1 MTARTGWLLG
11 LVLALAL
18 PAGAA
23 PPRST
28 AIAVAPDGHVFVVN
42 PDSNTVARLEFD
54 VMHAGT
60 RTHEAAVGQYPRT
73 LALDDTHVFVACQ
86 NDDTV
91 YRLDQAT
98 LGNPT
103 HVDLGTGCNPYGV
116 AASGANVL
124 VSCQGTSELVILGTD
139 LTVTGRVK
147 LAWPNARG
155 VTTDGTKAWV
165 SHYLTEEP
173 GDDLHVSVVDVAN
186 KSVAS
191 VFTVQSDR
199 TTCETQNSGHG
210 PLNLIGAIA
219 LMPAGAPAEVAGQV
233 WIGGVQE
240 NNTSKGLFKR
250 ASQFASRPGAR
261 MFDLTYAPFVEG
273 GASRNTYKPSFHD
286 IARFGIYKLDAT
298 DGHYVGK
305 IDIDEANIAS
315 DIQFSDDGTAAYVV
329 DVMFNSYHVFNT
341 VRGQRARDVTTL
353 FGGPSRL
360 GPGGWNGACVDA
372 TQKVLCADPPPAA
385 CSPIRCVLDSDCPT
399 DATCVNQ
406 DTGCIPEALA
416 SVVSERPFRMQ
427 PQAQI
432 TTIDGYD
439 PADVNGG
446 PVNTGVEFDTVHFM
460 NTGESRMRAV
470 PDAIGT
476 APMGLGLA
484 PDGETVYVANYL
496 ARNVV
501 QVAAALPLDPGSQH
515 PDNFRCSAN
524 FTLRCGTT
532 TDCPAGIGFCNHPGG
547 ASCTKDADCGTAGPC
562 VSSND
567 CVPVLLGQP
576 VTTTAADPL
585 PAALLD
591 GKILFN
597 TAARDSSV
605 PNGVGLG
612 QAAPIFNHIQLT
624 CAYDQGKLCSRDAE
638 CGFCATAP
646 ATLCTKNADC
656 TTGRCVLRAGKFCG
670 NAPATACNFD
680 ADCPGSTC
688 ESHDPSFCAA
698 APATTCKTDGDC
710 GSGDTCKS
718 ATCSQAINEPGE
730 VTSVAHD
737 ASYVACTTC
746 HADFGGQD
754 GRTWDFSQF
763 GASLRN
769 TMDLRGRSAFAPG
782 TCNGG
787 PNADQE
793 CTFDAACGDGFFC
806 KAKDANVPPNIQGAD
821 RQRWFN
827 PMMTVHWNGDR
838 DEVED
843 FEHTFRELM
852 GAGDCDSVEDKV
864 DTCLGALIQRSRFS
878 SSDPVDVNNDLGP
891 PNRNIRGPKT
901 NKLAGI
907 RLTHMAD
914 FVYSL
919 TSFVQNP
926 NSPTAATE
934 RGRRIFN
941 DPTVGCAT
949 LCHNGGPGAGRQ
961 FFTDKKANPGF
972 VVGQTADAVANNPF
986 LRHPVGTENLFDV
999 QDPAEIASANQTY
1012 QNPRIPIPESR
1023 GPLKAYVTPVLN
1035 DLWNT
1040 APYLHDGSAHTLLDV
1055 VRPCDSTFDNCLQP
1069 GRGRNLD
1076 RLHGTTDILT
1086 PQQLNDLVA
1095 FQNGLTLA
1103 TVVGTD
1109 ERAVSAGTMDLKI
1122 AILKFPK
1129 APKKGGAPKGK
1140 GSFKVAGVLKGAP
1153 DPIDPASG
1161 VTLSIATPGGGL
1173 MQILSRTIT
1182 MKGKG
1187 KRFSGKS
1194 TEGGGVVTFT
1204 VTAGKG
1210 GVYRFAASGTGLDL
1224 SVLDTGNRDLTVSIE
1239 VSGDQFVKNRNLTGK
1254 KNVFKLARG
1263 K

>member
-1 MTARTGWLLG
+1 MTARTGWLLA
-11 LVLALAL
+11 LLAALAL

-28 AIAVAPDGHVFVVN
+28 PIAVAPDGHVFVVN

-60 RTHEAAVGQYPRT
+60 RTHEASVGQYPRT
-73 LALDDTHVFVACQ
+73 LALDASHVFVACQ
-86 NDDTV
+86 SDDTV

-98 LGNPT
+98 LGNPS
-103 HVDLGTGCNPYGV
+103 HVDLGIGCNPYGV

-124 VSCQGTSELVILGTD
+124 VTCQGTSELVVLGAD
-139 LTVTGRVK
+139 LTVAGRVK

-173 GDDLHVSVVDVAN
+173 GDDVHVSVVDVAN

-191 VFTVQSDR
+191 VFSVQSDR

-210 PLNLIGAIA
+210 PLNVIGAIA

-233 WIGGVQE
+233 WIGGIQE
-240 NNTSKGLFKR
+240 NNATKGLFKR
-250 ASQFASRPGAR
+250 ASQFASRPGAK
-261 MFDLTYAPFVEG
+261 MFDLTYAPFVDG
-273 GASRNTYKPSFHD
+273 GGVRNVYRPSFHD

-298 DGHYVGK
+298 DGHYIGK

-329 DVMFNSYHVFNT
+329 DVMFNTYHVFNT
-341 VRGQRARDVTTL
+341 VRGQRANDVTTL
-353 FGGPSRL
+353 FGGPSRF
-360 GPGGWNGACVDA
+360 GPGGATPDQPCVPDA
-372 TQKVLCADPPPAA
+372 L
-385 CSPIRCVLDSDCPT
+385 SP
-399 DATCVNQ
+399 
-406 DTGCIPEALA
+406 
-416 SVVSERPFRMQ
+416 VVSERTFRIQ

-439 PADVNGG
+439 PADLNGG
-446 PVNTGVEFDTVHFM
+446 PVNTGVEFDTGHFM
-460 NTGESRMRAV
+460 ATGESQMRAV

-476 APMGLGLA
+476 APMGVGLA
-484 PDGETVYVANYL
+484 PNGETVYVANYL

-501 QVAAALPLDPGSQH
+501 QVAAALPLDVNGK
-515 PDNFRCSAN
+515 PDNFRCTST
-524 FTLRCGTT
+524 FTMRCGTT
-532 TDCPAGIGFCNHPGG
+532 TDCPAGTGFCNHPGG
-547 ASCTKDADCGTAGPC
+547 AACTNDAQCGSQGPC
-562 VSSND
+562 LTSND
-567 CVPVLLGQP
+567 CVPLLLGQP
-576 VTTTAADPL
+576 VPTTANDPL
-585 PAALLD
+585 PPALLD

-605 PNGVGLG
+605 PNNVGLG
-612 QAAPIFNHIQLT
+612 QAAPLFNHIQLS
-624 CAYDQGKLCSRDAE
+624 CAYDQSKLCSHDSE
-638 CGFCATAP
+638 CGFCANAP
-646 ATLCTKNADC
+646 ATLCTKNSDC
-656 TTGRCVLRAGKFCG
+656 AGARCVVRAGKFCA
-670 NAPATACNFD
+670 NAPGTVCNLD
-680 ADCPGSTC
+680 GDCPGSTC

-698 APATTCKTDGDC
+698 NPAATCKNDGEC
-710 GSGDTCKS
+710 GQGDTCKTS
-718 ATCSQAINEPGE
+718 TCSQSINEPGE
-730 VTSVAHD
+730 VTSTAHD

-769 TMDLRGRSAFAPG
+769 TMDLRGRPAFAPG

-787 PNADQE
+787 PNNGQT
-793 CTFDAACGDGFFC
+793 CTFDAACGAGFFC
-806 KAKDANVPPNIQGAD
+806 KAADQNVPPNIQGAD

-843 FEHTFRELM
+843 FENTFRQLM
-852 GAGDCDSVEDKV
+852 GSGDCDTVEDKV

-878 SSDPVDVNNDLGP
+878 SSDPVDVDSDLGR

-919 TSFVQNP
+919 TSFVRNP
-926 NSPTAATE
+926 NTPTAASE
-934 RGRRIFN
+934 HGRKIFN
-941 DPTVGCAT
+941 DPTTQCAN
-949 LCHNGGPGAGRQ
+949 CHNGGPGAGQQ
-961 FFTDKKANPGF
+961 FFTDKKPNPSF
-972 VVGQTADAVANNPF
+972 VVGQAARGDSNNPF
-986 LRHPVGTENLFDV
+986 FRHDVGTGNLFDM
-999 QDPAEIASANQTY
+999 QDPNEIANQNQTY
-1012 QNPRIPIPESR
+1012 QNPRIPIPASR
-1023 GPLKAYVTPVLN
+1023 GPLGEYVTPVLN

-1055 VRPCDSTFDNCLQP
+1055 IRPCDTTVDDCLQP

-1076 RLHGTTDILT
+1076 QHHGVTDMLT

-1095 FQNGLTLA
+1095 FQKSLTL
-1103 TVVGTD
+1103 TSVVGTN
-1109 ERAVSAGTMDLKI
+1109 ERVLSAGNMDLKS
-1122 AILKFPK
+1122 ATLKFPK
-1129 APKKGGAPKGK
+1129 PPKPGKPQKGK
-1140 GSFKVAGVLKGAP
+1140 GSFKVSGALKGAP
-1153 DPIDPASG
+1153 NPIDPSTG
-1161 VTLSIATPGGGL
+1161 VTLSIATPGGGE
-1173 MQILSRTIT
+1173 MHILSRAFT

-1187 KRFSGKS
+1187 KHFSGRS
-1194 TEGGGVVTFT
+1194 TEGGGVVTLA
-1204 VTAGKG
+1204 VVAGKSG
-1210 GVYRFAASGTGLDL
+1210 YRFAASGTGLDL
-1224 SVLDTGNRDLTVSIE
+1224 SALNTGNRDLTVALE
-1239 VSGDQFVKNRNLTGK
+1239 VSGNQFVKNRNLTGK
-1254 KNVFKLARG
+1254 KNVFKLPKGR
-1263 K
+1263 